1 MKFFIRCKNNS
12 SILDDRNQVYSNGI
26 KFRDEI
32 SRNSRKNKRWLK
44 EGSKLLT
51 EMRFNQ
57 Q

>member
-12 SILDDRNQVYSNGI
+12 SILDDRNQVYSNAI

-44 EGSKLLT
+44 EGSKLQT
-51 EMRFNQ
+51 EIRFNQ

>member
-12 SILDDRNQVYSNGI
+12 SILDDRNQVYSNAI

-44 EGSKLLT
+44 EGSKLQT